1 MEWKRG
7 KERITISY
15 FDTMLGNREIKEKI
29 QKGIEDIKMRSCI
42 FWCSPKSLYSTY
54 IGELD
59 TGNREY
65 SWHGWWDTS
74 PLRIF

>member
-15 FDTMLGNREIKEKI
+15 FDTMLGNREIEEKI

-65 SWHGWWDTS
+65 SWHGWWGHLTT
-74 PLRIF
+74 